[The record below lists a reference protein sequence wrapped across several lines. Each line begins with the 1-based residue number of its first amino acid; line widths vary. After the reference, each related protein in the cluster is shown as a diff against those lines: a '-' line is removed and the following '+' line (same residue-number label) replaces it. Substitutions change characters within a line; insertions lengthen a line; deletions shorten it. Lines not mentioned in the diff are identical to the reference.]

1 MTATAHA
8 EGAYRFTDLGALGDR
23 SIGYAIN
30 RHGSVAGMS
39 ITGSAWSATLWHHGK
54 TKALENPKPGW
65 GKCEARGINGK
76 AAVVGHC
83 FDADGAN
90 VVLWQGGMPTVL
102 PTLGGVASDINQAG
116 WVVGSSIVGIS
127 SENVFGPL
135 HATMWIDGAPT
146 DLGTL
151 PGGAG
156 SQAVAIND
164 KGDVAGSS
172 DNRDNWRRATVWR
185 GTKVIDLGTL
195 GGRYSDAN
203 ALNGRGQVVGSSETA
218 GGDVHAALWDGKAV
232 TDLGTLPGGT
242 YSEAIAIN
250 DAGVTV
256 GLSFVTEAREVLDQ
270 RATIW
275 KGGAI
280 IDLNTLLDDETRAAG
295 WLLLSARAINDHG
308 VITGVAT
315 NTIVH
320 TSHAF
325 LLTPPAP

>member
-1 MTATAHA
+1 
-8 EGAYRFTDLGALGDR
+8 
-23 SIGYAIN
+23 
-30 RHGSVAGMS
+30 
-39 ITGSAWSATLWHHGK
+39 
-54 TKALENPKPGW
+54 
-65 GKCEARGINGK
+65 
-76 AAVVGHC
+76 
-83 FDADGAN
+83 
-90 VVLWQGGMPTVL
+90 MPTVL
-102 PTLGGVASDINQAG
+102 PSQGGQLAIASAINQAG
-116 WVVGSSIVGIS
+116 WVVGSSWGGIS
-127 SENVFGPL
+127 SVNVFGPL
-135 HATMWIDGAPT
+135 HATLWIDGAPT

-156 SQAVAIND
+156 SEAYAIND
-164 KGDVAGSS
+164 KGDVAGIS

-195 GGRYSDAN
+195 GGLHSVAW

-218 GGDVHAALWDGKAV
+218 QGDSHATLWEGKAA
-232 TDLGTLPGGT
+232 TDLGTLPGGVR
-242 YSEAIAIN
+242 SNAIGIN
-250 DAGVTV
+250 DAGVAV
-256 GLSFVTEAREVLDQ
+256 GSSFVTKAEEYLDL
-270 RATIW
+270 RATKW
-275 KGGAI
+275 NGGAI